1 MAQLFEKYVRKDYED
16 YEDFYKNYK
25 LNVPENFNFAYD
37 CMDVLAEKSPDKLA
51 MRWTNV
57 AGDKRDFTFAE
68 MKYYSDKT
76 ANYLKSL
83 GIKKGDAVM
92 LILKRHYE
100 YWWTI
105 LALHKLGAITI
116 PASNLLTPKDIIY
129 RCNMADIKCI
139 VCTAD
144 GDISHRVQE
153 AAPECPSLKLLITT
167 NAPENSHWLDF
178 HKGVDAASSE
188 FIRPTGEEATK
199 NSDIMLIYFT
209 SGTTGMPKMVAH
221 DYLYALAHITTAA
234 FWHRVDPDGIHLTVS
249 DTGWGKAAWGKLY
262 GQWLAETCIMVY
274 DFDKFIPCDLLQIM
288 QDYKITTFCA
298 PPTIYRFLVKEDMSK
313 YDLSSLKECTNA
325 GEPLNPEIMDKF
337 REFTGITLREGYGQ
351 TETTLTLA
359 TYPGM
364 RVCPGSMGRPTPG
377 YEITLL
383 DENGQQVPDG
393 DVGEIVIRADRD
405 NKPVGMFLGYYRDEE
420 LTNSAWHDGYYH
432 TGDTAWRDEH
442 GYYWF
447 VGRTDDV
454 IKSSGYRIGPFEV
467 ESALLEHPAVLE
479 CAITGMPHPIRGQ
492 IVKATVVLSKGYSP
506 SDELI
511 KELQE
516 HVKHTTAPYKYPRV
530 IEFVEELPKTISGKI
545 RRVQI
550 REEDKG

>member
-1 MAQLFEKYVRKDYED
+1 MAQLFEKYVRKDYAD

-25 LNVPENFNFAYD
+25 LEIPENFNFAYD
-37 CMDVLAEKSPDKLA
+37 CIDELAKKSPNKLA

-57 AGDKRDFTFAE
+57 AGEKRDFTFAE

-76 ANYLKSL
+76 ANYLKGL
-83 GIKKGDAVM
+83 GIGKGDAVM

-139 VCTAD
+139 VCTSD

-167 NAPENSHWLDF
+167 NAPENSGWLDF
-178 HKGVDAASSE
+178 HKGVNAASDQ
-188 FIRPTGEEATK
+188 FTRPTGEAATK

-234 FWHRVDPDGIHLTVS
+234 FWHKVDPDGIHLTVS

-274 DFDKFIPCDLLQIM
+274 DFDKFVPCDLLKIM

-364 RVCPGSMGRPTPG
+364 KVCPGSMGRPTPG

-393 DVGEIVIRADRD
+393 DVGEITIRADREH
-405 NKPVGMFLGYYRDEE
+405 KPVGMFLGYYRDEA

-492 IVKATVVLSKGYSP
+492 IVKATVVLSKGYVP

>member
-1 MAQLFEKYVRKDYED
+1 MAQLFEKYVRKDYAD

-25 LNVPENFNFAYD
+25 LEIPENFNFAYD
-37 CMDVLAEKSPDKLA
+37 CIDELAKKSPNKLA

-57 AGDKRDFTFAE
+57 AGEKRDFTFAE

-76 ANYLKSL
+76 ANYLKGL
-83 GIKKGDAVM
+83 GIGKGDAVM

-139 VCTAD
+139 VCTSD

-167 NAPENSHWLDF
+167 NAPENSGWLDF
-178 HKGVDAASSE
+178 HKGVNAASE
-188 FIRPTGEEATK
+188 HFTRPTGEAATK

-234 FWHRVDPDGIHLTVS
+234 FWHKVDPDGIHLTVS

-274 DFDKFIPCDLLQIM
+274 DFDKFVPCDLLKIM

-325 GEPLNPEIMDKF
+325 GEPLNP
-337 REFTGITLREGYGQ
+337 
-351 TETTLTLA
+351 
-359 TYPGM
+359 
-364 RVCPGSMGRPTPG
+364 
-377 YEITLL
+377 
-383 DENGQQVPDG
+383 
-393 DVGEIVIRADRD
+393 
-405 NKPVGMFLGYYRDEE
+405 
-420 LTNSAWHDGYYH
+420 
-432 TGDTAWRDEH
+432 
-442 GYYWF
+442 
-447 VGRTDDV
+447 
-454 IKSSGYRIGPFEV
+454 
-467 ESALLEHPAVLE
+467 
-479 CAITGMPHPIRGQ
+479 
-492 IVKATVVLSKGYSP
+492 
-506 SDELI
+506 
-511 KELQE
+511 
-516 HVKHTTAPYKYPRV
+516 
-530 IEFVEELPKTISGKI
+530 
-545 RRVQI
+545 
-550 REEDKG
+550 

>member
-298 PPTIYRFLVKEDMSK
+298 PPTISRFLVKEDMSK

-364 RVCPGSMGRPTPG
+364 KVCPGSMGRPTPG

>member
-1 MAQLFEKYVRKDYED
+1 MAQLFENYVRKDYED

-25 LNVPENFNFAYD
+25 LNIPENFNFAYD
-37 CMDVLAEKSPDKLA
+37 CIDELAKKSPDKLA

-83 GIKKGDAVM
+83 GISKGDAVM

-167 NAPENSHWLDF
+167 NAPENSGWLDF
-178 HKGVDAASSE
+178 HKGVNAASPE
-188 FIRPTGEEATK
+188 FIRPTGKEATK

-234 FWHRVDPDGIHLTVS
+234 FWHKVDPNGIHLTVS

-313 YDLSSLKECTNA
+313 YDLSSLQECTNA

-364 RVCPGSMGRPTPG
+364 KVCPGSMGRPTPG

-383 DENGQQVPDG
+383 DENGQLVPDG

>member
-16 YEDFYKNYK
+16 YEDFYKNYEV
-25 LNVPENFNFAYD
+25 NIPENFNFAYD
-37 CMDVLAEKSPDKLA
+37 CIDELAKKSPDKLA

-57 AGDKRDFTFAE
+57 AGQKRDFKFAD

-83 GIKKGDAVM
+83 GIGKGDAVM

-153 AAPECPSLKLLITT
+153 AAPDCPTLKLLITT
-167 NAPENSHWLDF
+167 SPPENSQWLDF
-178 HKGVDAASSE
+178 HKGVDEASPE
-188 FIRPTGEEATK
+188 FIRPEGEEATK

-234 FWHRVDPDGIHLTVS
+234 FWHKVDPDGIHLTVS

-274 DFDKFIPCDLLQIM
+274 DFDKFIPSDLLQIM

-298 PPTIYRFLVKEDMSK
+298 PPTIYRFLVKENMAE

-364 RVCPGSMGRPTPG
+364 KVCPGSMGRPTPG
-377 YEITLL
+377 YTITLL
-383 DENGQQVPDG
+383 DENGQKVPDG
-393 DVGEIVIRADRD
+393 EVGEIVIRADRD
-405 NKPVGMFLGYYRDEE
+405 NKPAGMFLGYYRDEE
-420 LTNSAWHDGYYH
+420 LTASAWHDGYYH

-506 SDELI
+506 SDALI

-530 IEFVEELPKTISGKI
+530 IEFVDELPKTISGKI